1 MAKTVGMTAAI
12 ATRLI
17 IDNKIVNRGVLSPI
31 TKDIYDPCLAELEKH
46 GVVMV
51 EESERFRN
59 LHRPKL

>member
-12 ATRLI
+12 SARLI
-17 IDNKIVNRGVLSPI
+17 IDGKISQRGVLAPI
-31 TKDIYDPCLAELEKH
+31 TKEIYEPCLAELEKY
-46 GVVMV
+46 GVIMV

>member
-12 ATRLI
+12 GARLI
-17 IDNKIVNRGVLSPI
+17 IDGKISQRGVLAPI
-31 TKDIYDPCLAELEKH
+31 NKEIYEPCLAELEKY
-46 GVVMV
+46 GVIMV

>member
-12 ATRLI
+12 GARLI
-17 IDNKIVNRGVLSPI
+17 IDGKISQRGVLAHI
-31 TKDIYDPCLAELEKH
+31 TKEIYEPCLAELEKY
-46 GVVMV
+46 GVIMV

>member
-12 ATRLI
+12 GARLI
-17 IDNKIVNRGVLSPI
+17 IDNKIVQRGVLAPI
-31 TKDIYDPCLAELEKH
+31 TKDIYDPCLAELEKY
-46 GVVMV
+46 GVVMI